1 MVELSKLLRG
11 GRITSTRKD
20 VVKYISSAE
29 NDRRLLEHIVK
40 INQAHV
46 VMLSEQNI
54 IGKKDAAQILKALS
68 QLEGIELSSSF
79 EDAHVIV
86 EEGVIRLAGSD
97 VGGNLQIGKSRND
110 QVAAAI
116 RMELRKEILNIASSL
131 ASLQKALIELA
142 DKHVTTL
149 VIGYTHLQPA
159 QPVTFAHQLLSYV
172 DALERDLNRLMDAY
186 DRVNMSPMGAGAL
199 ATTSF
204 PINRERVAELLSF
217 EGILENSIDAVN
229 ARDFILEIL
238 ADLTVMS
245 TNLGRLVDDL
255 ILWGSSDF
263 GIIGVPDSL
272 SSTSSIMP
280 QKKNPDLLEVI
291 RARTGQTVSDF
302 LKSVATLKGLP
313 SVYNLDLQEITPTL
327 WNSMKTM
334 NEALFMLSQVVP
346 HLKVKDVSE
355 KALAS
360 FSTATELANMLVRK
374 HGVPFRIAHKIVG
387 VLTKNLAE
395 SNLTLKDVTPQLLRD
410 VAKKTAGILLNVS
423 IEDIRDSIDP
433 VKFIEVHKTLG
444 GPSPVEV
451 KRMLRNRKGRLKN
464 SQSWA
469 LKKGSHLRKAENKLV
484 SIMNTYLSS

>member
-1 MVELSKLLRG
+1 MSKLLRG

-46 VMLSEQNI
+46 VMLSEQTI
-54 IGKKDAAQILKALS
+54 IGNKDAAKILKALS
-68 QLEGIELSSSF
+68 QLEGIEISSSF

-86 EEGVIRLAGSD
+86 EEEVIKLAGSD

-131 ASLQKALIELA
+131 MNLQKALIELA
-142 DKHVTTL
+142 EKHVTTL
-149 VIGYTHLQPA
+149 FIGYTHLQPA

-186 DRVNMSPMGAGAL
+186 DRVNLSPMGAGAL

-204 PINRERVAELLSF
+204 PINRERVAELLGF
-217 EGILENSIDAVN
+217 EGVLENSVDAVS

-238 ADLTVMS
+238 ADLTIMS
-245 TNLGRLVDDL
+245 TNLGRLVEDL
-255 ILWGSSDF
+255 ILWSSSDF
-263 GIIGVPDSL
+263 GIIEVPDSF

-291 RARTGQTVSDF
+291 RARTGQIMGDF

-334 NEALFMLSQVVP
+334 NKALFMLSQVVP
-346 HLKVKDVSE
+346 HLKVKYVSE
-355 KALAS
+355 KALVS
-360 FSTATELANMLVRK
+360 FSSATELANMLVRK
-374 HGVPFRIAHKIVG
+374 HGVPFRTAHKIVG
-387 VLTKNLAE
+387 ALTKHLAE
-395 SNLTLKDVTPQLLRD
+395 NDLTLRDVTPQLLRD
-410 VAKKTAGILLNVS
+410 VAKKTAKIVLNVGV
-423 IEDIRDSIDP
+423 EDIQDSVDP
-433 VKFIEVHKTLG
+433 VKFIEAQKTLG
-444 GPSPVEV
+444 GPSPAEV
-451 KRMLRNRKGRLKN
+451 KRMIRNRKGRLKN
-464 SQSWA
+464 SRSWA
-469 LKKGSHLRKAENKLV
+469 LKKGSYLGKAESKLA
-484 SIMNTYLSS
+484 SLMNTYLSG

>member
-1 MVELSKLLRG
+1 
-11 GRITSTRKD
+11 
-20 VVKYISSAE
+20 
-29 NDRRLLEHIVK
+29 
-40 INQAHV
+40 
-46 VMLSEQNI
+46 
-54 IGKKDAAQILKALS
+54 
-68 QLEGIELSSSF
+68 
-79 EDAHVIV
+79 
-86 EEGVIRLAGSD
+86 
-97 VGGNLQIGKSRND
+97 
-110 QVAAAI
+110 
-116 RMELRKEILNIASSL
+116 
-131 ASLQKALIELA
+131 
-142 DKHVTTL
+142 
-149 VIGYTHLQPA
+149 
-159 QPVTFAHQLLSYV
+159 
-172 DALERDLNRLMDAY
+172 
-186 DRVNMSPMGAGAL
+186 MGAGAL

-204 PINRERVAELLSF
+204 PINRERVAELLGF

-263 GIIGVPDSL
+263 GMIEVPDSL

-387 VLTKNLAE
+387 VLTKNLVE

-423 IEDIRDSIDP
+423 VEDIRDSIDP

-464 SQSWA
+464 SRSWA

>member
-1 MVELSKLLRG
+1 VVELSELLRG
-11 GRITSTRKD
+11 GRITSTRKN

-54 IGKKDAAQILKALS
+54 IGKKDAAKILKALS
-68 QLEGIELSSSF
+68 QLGIEISSSF

-86 EEGVIRLAGSD
+86 EEEVIKLTGSEA
-97 VGGNLQIGKSRND
+97 GGNLQIGKSRND

-116 RMELRKEILNIASSL
+116 RMELRKEIFSMAGSL
-131 ASLQKALIELA
+131 ANLQKALIELA
-142 DKHVTTL
+142 EKHVMTL
-149 VIGYTHLQPA
+149 FIGYTHLQPA

-204 PINRERVAELLSF
+204 PINRERVAELLGF
-217 EGILENSIDAVN
+217 EGVLENSVDAVS

-238 ADLTVMS
+238 ADLTIMS
-245 TNLGRLVDDL
+245 TNLGRFVNDL
-255 ILWGSSDF
+255 ILWSSSDF
-263 GIIGVPDSL
+263 GMIEVPDSF

-291 RARTGQTVSDF
+291 RARTGQIMGDF

-313 SVYNLDLQEITPTL
+313 SVYNLDLQEVTPLL
-327 WNSMKTM
+327 WGSMKTM

-346 HLKVKDVSE
+346 HLKVKDVSA

-374 HGVPFRIAHKIVG
+374 HEVPFRTAHKIVG
-387 VLTKNLAE
+387 ALTKHLAE
-395 SNLTLKDVTPQLLRD
+395 NDLTLRGITPQLLRD
-410 VAKKTAGILLNVS
+410 VAKKTAKTVLNVGV
-423 IEDIRDSIDP
+423 EDIQDSVDP
-433 VKFIEVHKTLG
+433 VKFIEAHKTLG
-444 GPSPVEV
+444 GPSTAEV

-464 SQSWA
+464 SRSWA
-469 LKKGSHLRKAENKLV
+469 LKKGSYLGKAEGKLASLMSV
-484 SIMNTYLSS
+484 YLSG